1 MDASI
6 IAALIG
12 AAAGTANAV
21 GGSYLQAG
29 MNKRQMRYARELAN
43 RGLTNSD
50 LQAFEL
56 NRQSAQEARDFA
68 LQMDST
74 NYQRKVADMQA
85 AGVNP
90 ALAIGGVQGAPSSNA
105 TATAQ
110 NTGNVSPIGVSAPDI
125 SAVAELALRARQISN
140 EYKLQNRALDLQERD
155 IERKEGETS
164 SVIAL
169 NLSKKDY
176 QEIVNKYA
184 DESEEL
190 KIEGQKASNKLTD
203 KKVEEA
209 DQAIAE
215 SKERVNKLIEETKN
229 EVEKRDLI
237 IAEKILKTVQAR
249 EIVELLPY
257 KKALMS
263 AQSDAAKASAALSM
277 TEALFKQGLIDEGY
291 IESVARKAAMDADIA
306 FSDAELKAF
315 TSDIKHGRLFKE
327 DGSTFDKI
335 SGKFLNATLGG
346 IVSAM
351 TVVGD
356 CLPTGLLVGLK

>member
-29 MNKRQMRYARELAN
+29 MNRRQMRYARELAN
-43 RGLTNSD
+43 KGLTNSD
-50 LQAFEL
+50 LQAFEF
-56 NRQSAQEARDFA
+56 NRQSAQESRDFA

-90 ALAIGGVQGAPSSNA
+90 ALAIGGVQSAPSSNA

-110 NTGNVSPIGVSAPDI
+110 NTGNVSPIGVGAPDI
-125 SAVAELALRARQISN
+125 SAVAELALKARQISN

-155 IERKEGETS
+155 ITRKEKETQS
-164 SVIAL
+164 NIEL

-176 QEIVNKYA
+176 QEIVNRYA
-184 DESEEL
+184 DESESL
-190 KIEGQKASNKLTD
+190 RIEGQKISNNLSS
-203 KKVEEA
+203 KKIEEA

-215 SKERVNKLIEETKN
+215 SKERVNLLIEEAKT
-229 EVEKRDLI
+229 EEEKRNYI
-237 IAEKILKTVQAR
+237 IAQTILTNVQAI
-249 EIVELLPY
+249 EVIELLPY

-263 AQSDAAKASAALSM
+263 AQTDAARASAALSM
-277 TEALFKQGLIDEGY
+277 TEALFKKGLIDEGY
-291 IESVARKAAMDADIA
+291 IESVARKAAMDANIA

-315 TSDIKHGRLFKE
+315 VSDIKHGRLFKE
-327 DGSTFDKI
+327 DGSKFDKI

-351 TVVGD
+351 TVISD